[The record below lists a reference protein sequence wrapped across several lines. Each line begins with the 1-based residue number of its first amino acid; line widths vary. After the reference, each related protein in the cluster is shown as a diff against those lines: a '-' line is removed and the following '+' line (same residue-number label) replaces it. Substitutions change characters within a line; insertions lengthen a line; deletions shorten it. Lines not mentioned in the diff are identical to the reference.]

1 MTSHLTQLCE
11 RIAATSL
18 EITRTAA
25 LLAEQAGQLERAA
38 HDLARLVRDRPEA
51 GRAVQQLDAAAS
63 ACRRAARTLDEAAQ
77 QGQAFVART
86 VGVTSAPNGWGPS
99 TVHAS
104 SATSSGSTR
113 DIETVASLELRT
125 TAGSAYF
132 AADDWRMR
140 AAAEEVPH
148 YPGEYVVDMHGDP
161 SSVACGSHQLDANGL
176 AEVIRASAWDGR
188 TPIRLFSCSTGREP
202 EGIAQQVADCLG
214 VEVTAPDRPVST
226 GPLGV
231 QVGEVAEVWNPLL
244 GGYVS
249 TVTEPGQWRRFYPR
263 TER

>member
-1 MTSHLTQLCE
+1 MPSHLTRLCE
-11 RIAATSL
+11 RIAATSQL
-18 EITRTAA
+18 ITRTAA
-25 LLAEQAGQLERAA
+25 ALSEQAGQLERAA
-38 HDLARLVRDRPEA
+38 FDLASVARDEPRV
-51 GRAVQQLDAAAS
+51 GRAVQQLDAAAT
-63 ACRRAARTLDEAAQ
+63 ACRRAARSLDEAAQ
-77 QGQAFVART
+77 QGHAFVGRT
-86 VGVTSAPNGWGPS
+86 VAGTSAASAGAPPS
-99 TVHAS
+99 PHTSRATLPES
-104 SATSSGSTR
+104 SR
-113 DIETVASLELRT
+113 DTDAVAALELRT
-125 TAGSAYF
+125 AAGSAYY
-132 AADDWRMR
+132 AAGDWRMR
-140 AAAEEVPH
+140 AAAGDVPP

-161 SSVACGSHQLDANGL
+161 SSVACGAHQLDARGL

-214 VEVTAPDRPVST
+214 AVVTAPDRPVST

-249 TVTEPGQWRRFYPR
+249 KVTEPGQWRRFYPR